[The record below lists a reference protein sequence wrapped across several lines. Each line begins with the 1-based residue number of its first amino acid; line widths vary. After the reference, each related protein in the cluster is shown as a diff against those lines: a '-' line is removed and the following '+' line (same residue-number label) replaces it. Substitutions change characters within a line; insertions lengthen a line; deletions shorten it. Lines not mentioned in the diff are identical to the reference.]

1 MLTANPVVEAELEDI
16 NKVIR
21 RERAR
26 LWDLED
32 EGANPDWLDASYQY
46 LEYLESEQSRGVTQV
61 VTNF

>member
-16 NKVIR
+16 NTAIR
-21 RERAR
+21 KERAR

-32 EGANPDWLDASYQY
+32 EGEDPSYHWLD
-46 LEYLESEQSRGVTQV
+46 YLESEKARGIEHI

>member
-16 NKVIR
+16 NTAIR
-21 RERAR
+21 KERAR

-32 EGANPDWLDASYQY
+32 EGLDPDYHWLD
-46 LEYLESEQSRGVTQV
+46 YLESEKSRGVEHI

>member
-16 NKVIR
+16 NTAIR
-21 RERAR
+21 KERAR

-32 EGANPDWLDASYQY
+32 EGLDPDYHWLD
-46 LEYLESEQSRGVTQV
+46 YLESEKARGVEHI